1 MAQGFIRDGDQV
13 LTSLETVEL
22 NMVRQLL
29 DEMCDLLAGEADVA
43 AADLDPLAAQL
54 GLQDLSG
61 DDVATPDDPVLA
73 RLLPDG
79 YRDDPDSVAE
89 FRRLTDGS
97 LRRAKI
103 ADAEIMRMGLDRAEV
118 DPEGTVTLAPDQAV
132 AWLRAINDL
141 RLALGVRL
149 DITTDSQFDMAMIP
163 HDDPR
168 AVLVALY
175 DFLTWWQDSLLGAMM
190 DSP

>member
-79 YRDDPDSVAE
+79 YRDNPDSAAE

-103 ADAEIMRMGLDRAEV
+103 VDAEIMRMGLDRAEV

-149 DITTDSQFDMAMIP
+149 NITTDSQFDVAMIP

>member
-79 YRDDPDSVAE
+79 YRDDSDSAAE
-89 FRRLTDGS
+89 FRRFTDGS

-103 ADAEIMRMGLDRAEV
+103 VDAEIMRMGLDRAEV

-149 DITTDSQFDMAMIP
+149 NITTDSQFDVAMMP

-190 DSP
+190 D

>member
-29 DEMCDLLAGEADVA
+29 DEMCDLLAGEAAVA

-79 YRDDPDSVAE
+79 YRDNPDSAAE

-103 ADAEIMRMGLDRAEV
+103 VDAEIMRMGLDRAEV

-149 DITTDSQFDMAMIP
+149 NITMDSQFDVAMIP